1 MRSIPLSV
9 IAILILGAACDRRD
23 RLAAPDSTSA
33 RPTPAAPARSAYLSV
48 SNLSPEGGASVVVA
62 GTVTID
68 GELSLG
74 SFRVRLG
81 YDPTM
86 LHFLEEVP
94 SQGMMR
100 VVNPQSGEVIVVG
113 ASSSS
118 SSDGR
123 LFTLRFRVDDP
134 AGLSS
139 LVLRIDELNDGAFLD
154 QKQTVTRASR
164 LQLDSTLVGGKVVPR

>member
-1 MRSIPLSV
+1 MRPISLSLL
-9 IAILILGAACDRRD
+9 AILVLGTACDRRD
-23 RLAAPDSTSA
+23 RLAAPDSSSA
-33 RPTPAAPARSAYLSV
+33 RPAPAAPARSAYLSV
-48 SNLSPEGGASVVVA
+48 STLSPEAGASVVVA
-62 GTVTID
+62 ATVKVD
-68 GELSLG
+68 GDLSLG
-74 SFRVRLG
+74 SYRVRLG

-100 VVNPQSGEVIVVG
+100 VVNPQSDQVIVVG

-134 AGLSS
+134 AGLNS

-164 LQLDSTLVGGKVVPR
+164 LQLDSTLAGGRVVPR